1 MISLYDD
8 KTSKASAPAPA
19 KIKLYPASKTSAPT
33 KAAAPIRLYSDT
45 PKKPAAPAKSPSSF
59 NLGDGYGKSTV
70 NDKYS
75 GKPLMTFED
84 NAHMSS
90 DLLTNR
96 VAPDFDPTKPQKIDP
111 NVLHNDRMPAAASD
125 AVRKATGAAPNTQLD
140 HLISLEVGGSNDSS
154 NLNPEDL
161 KPNGTQYSLSDED
174 KIAKLVANG
183 DKTGVS
189 YIDGQKMIARL
200 KGVQLP
206 DDPDFPSST
215 HPLARYYP
223 NPAPNQTGT
232 KAQTPKPTSLLENLK
247 ANLVD
252 KITSGKDPINAI
264 GAAVYKSIDDHL
276 ESSSPVQLA
285 SQIQT
290 QGLTKTLQGIWSDI
304 KTGLSNLNKPTL
316 GASFAH
322 NLSADDMNAVI
333 DRRAELVAKGVD
345 PHKATVQAAS
355 EIISKKVQDQLSNAV
370 QGSLGDGGEPLE
382 PKPIANDTEKAA
394 NTASDLIGKKLYFGG
409 EPYDPAKFDAKI
421 GISITPSYKAAEP
434 FAYAGEGV
442 PRSQNIHEIQLDPK
456 AKILPFNQIPKDLYH
471 YSDFL
476 RSFIPGPAGSKFADD
491 ATGNFEGII
500 DYARKNGYDAVDLR
514 NFGSKDFQEAE
525 IRVINPDVIKTEAA
539 ASTPAKPIKNFTG
552 ESNRGLTPEQSQSIA
567 TSAEKGTAEATIKTE
582 AEQEAI
588 KAHNEMAE
596 KSAAAPPVPNDSF
609 FQKLKN
615 TINPLKQQDPQT
627 QKIFQDYTKK
637 LAASRQ
643 LGNDEAK
650 TLSDIPVQEGWD
662 AILREERGSA
672 SPYTDKIKGK
682 FQDLLSEGRSR
693 GLNTS
698 ERKNYVPHAYAET
711 PEDIKQVTRN
721 YLTKKGVP
729 AAEIDDFMNE
739 THPIPDSTAKRLG
752 LNPFFTKTRIFPT
765 YDDAIA
771 AGLHPKYTHPAQLA
785 GFYRETMERNI
796 ANRELVKDL
805 VTNGK
810 LFTGDLAPK
819 GYHPVNLEFSSKAY
833 YAKPRLAQMLN
844 GLFHDGNSTTFMDRV
859 AGITGK
865 ISSTVQKMELTT
877 GVPKMNVNLH
887 SLGQLIKEITA
898 GDVGKIGTFIRS
910 QSDRASVKFF
920 EDNAG
925 VLKRMA
931 SNNIDV
937 GRTVGDYE
945 NLYPNLLKPGVK
957 DAYARGGAKSVAAF
971 LTKES
976 GVGFEKV
983 FSKKNFSSFMP
994 QLLVQTF
1001 KDASDHFA
1009 AQGMD
1014 RPAADALG
1022 ADVTRAYHGLIGNV
1036 GRSEGTKDGLSAA
1049 FYAPPFRESIINTLW
1064 NSVKS
1069 VTTEIGNPAYYKNR
1083 NLLAGMGLTYG
1094 LYAAAN
1100 KYFTGHYIWQNPSTH
1115 QFDLQIPTGNGNYA
1129 YVPFMPSFLA
1139 VPRDVLGG
1147 TLSTAEG
1154 DLKGAT
1160 QQFTGVL
1167 SAPVQLFGQLYANK
1181 DFYGRP
1187 IYADTDSGA
1196 VKAQKIASYLGLNT
1210 VPPFVKEAVNYIE
1223 NKGTTPLWQSITAGL
1238 ALPIKYGSDAKNNTS
1253 DFYNAL
1259 DNYNTQHTQ
1268 ALATFKPTFDKI
1280 QQLLQSGQ
1288 KDEAL
1293 KEVNALSDSDYE
1305 LYKDLK
1311 AGTSRSSTTKAEA
1324 QFLPIFRSVQSLLK
1338 EGKTDQANQIVNGL
1352 SDPDWKLYQ
1361 SLKKKNIQ

>member
-1 MISLYDD
+1 MISLYDE
-8 KTSKASAPAPA
+8 KTSKAAAPTQPKIRLYSGPSASSATAASKASAP
-19 KIKLYPASKTSAPT
+19 
-33 KAAAPIRLYSDT
+33 PIRLYST
-45 PKKPAAPAKSPSSF
+45 PKAKTAAPAKSPSSY
-59 NLGDGYGKSTV
+59 NLGDDYGKSTV

-84 NAHMSS
+84 KTHMSS

-111 NVLHNDRMPAAASD
+111 SVLHNDRMPAAASD

-140 HLISLEVGGSNDSS
+140 HLISLELGGSNDSS

-161 KPNGTQYSLSDED
+161 KPNGSQYSLADED

-206 DDPDFPSST
+206 DDPDFPSAA
-215 HPLARYYP
+215 HPLSQYYP
-223 NPAPNQTGT
+223 KAAAHQTISKPNVPGIIATTAFPGLMKSLADIQTNPLSLGSSLKDIVSTPFSDTNQATDALKATIQHFALGIKNNAPVSQKIGDALSIVSAGIGRGLAPLAGLFDAAGKVPVVGT
-232 KAQTPKPTSLLENLK
+232 IAKLVFNVPFALVGDVGSDLGMGALNALPISKDAKDQLEPGVRAVYSLAGQIAGGEYVAPDVLDTLTKQFGSADAKAIIAKAQELAKQRK
-247 ANLVD
+247 GFVD
-252 KITSGKDPINAI
+252 F
-264 GAAVYKSIDDHL
+264 GADVGNGESE
-276 ESSSPVQLA
+276 ESSKKDDEVAPV
-285 SQIQT
+285 
-290 QGLTKTLQGIWSDI
+290 
-304 KTGLSNLNKPTL
+304 
-316 GASFAH
+316 
-322 NLSADDMNAVI
+322 
-333 DRRAELVAKGVD
+333 
-345 PHKATVQAAS
+345 
-355 EIISKKVQDQLSNAV
+355 
-370 QGSLGDGGEPLE
+370 
-382 PKPIANDTEKAA
+382 
-394 NTASDLIGKKLYFGG
+394 
-409 EPYDPAKFDAKI
+409 
-421 GISITPSYKAAEP
+421 
-434 FAYAGEGV
+434 
-442 PRSQNIHEIQLDPK
+442 
-456 AKILPFNQIPKDLYH
+456 
-471 YSDFL
+471 
-476 RSFIPGPAGSKFADD
+476 
-491 ATGNFEGII
+491 
-500 DYARKNGYDAVDLR
+500 
-514 NFGSKDFQEAE
+514 
-525 IRVINPDVIKTEAA
+525 
-539 ASTPAKPIKNFTG
+539 KNFTG
-552 ESNRGLTPEQSQSIA
+552 GTNAGLTPEQSQSIKA
-567 TSAEKGTAEATIKTE
+567 SGEKGTAEASALSAT
-582 AEQEAI
+582 EQEAI

-596 KSAAAPPVPNDSF
+596 KSVAAPPVPQDSF

-682 FQDLLSEGRSR
+682 FQDLLAEGRSR
-693 GLNTS
+693 GLDTS

-711 PEDIKQVTRN
+711 PEEIKQVTRN
-721 YLTKKGVP
+721 YLVKKGVP
-729 AAEIDDFMNE
+729 AAEVEDFMNE

-819 GYHPVNLEFSSKAY
+819 GYQPVNLEFSSKGY

-844 GLFHDGNSTTFMDRV
+844 GLFHDANSTTFMDRV

-898 GDVGKIGTFIRS
+898 GDVGKVGTFIRS

-937 GRTVGDYE
+937 GKTVGDYE

-1001 KDASDHFA
+1001 KDASDHFV

-1014 RPAADALG
+1014 RPAADALA

-1036 GRSEGTKDGLSAA
+1036 GRSQGTKDGLSAA

-1129 YVPFMPSFLA
+1129 YIPFMPSFLA

-1160 QQFTGVL
+1160 QEFTGVL
-1167 SAPVQLFGQLYANK
+1167 SAPAQLFGQLYANK

-1210 VPPFVKEAVNYIE
+1210 MPPFVKEAVNYIQ
-1223 NKGTTPLWQSITAGL
+1223 NKGTTPLYQSITAGL
-1238 ALPIKYGSDAKNNTS
+1238 ALPIKYGSAAKNNTS

-1259 DNYNTQHTQ
+1259 DNYNAQHAQ
-1268 ALATFKPTFDKI
+1268 AMNAFKPTFDKI

-1324 QFLPIFRSVQSLLK
+1324 QFLPIFRSIQKLLQD
-1338 EGKTDQANQIVNGL
+1338 GKTDQANGIVNGL
-1352 SDPDWKLYQ
+1352 SDSDWKLYQ